1 VRTAIESDEAL
12 HQIHDRLVTA
22 SENYWARQ
30 VEIQEVSISAWA
42 ALAQGKK
49 EDALR
54 LMKSAADLEDA
65 TEKSAITPG
74 PLAPARELLGE
85 MWLQINQPENA
96 LEQFELTLKK
106 EPGRFRALYGAARAA
121 QFSGNRDASQKY
133 YRELLRVCTNANKP
147 ERSEIAEIRQATS
160 QH

>member
-1 VRTAIESDEAL
+1 
-12 HQIHDRLVTA
+12 
-22 SENYWARQ
+22 
-30 VEIQEVSISAWA
+30 
-42 ALAQGKK
+42 
-49 EDALR
+49 
-54 LMKSAADLEDA
+54 
-65 TEKSAITPG
+65 
-74 PLAPARELLGE
+74 
-85 MWLQINQPENA
+85 